1 MQRTYSWY
9 IFKINPE
16 KKLQAVEWA
25 NQYGYNSEAEAEQAI
40 IDNEMTYSDYFVLKS
55 VEMRP

>member
-16 KKLQAVEWA
+16 NKLQRVEWD
-25 NQYGYNSEAEAEQAI
+25 NEWGYNSEAEAEQAV
-40 IDNEMTYSDYFVLKS
+40 IDENKTYSDYFVLKS
-55 VEMRP
+55 VEMHP